1 MIEELLEMED
11 QQYLQKELAII
22 QKWEK
27 EQRNLWFWER
37 LGRLPFKL
45 LDKWT
50 PAFIQKKAGQLL
62 DEMGQYMQSGGK
74 FLSNI
79 ASVKKIYQKHA
90 IQTLEEVK
98 ELPIEEMK
106 TAVEKIADSRK
117 KWATLQGA
125 STGVGGI
132 FTLSID
138 IPVLLSMQLKIL
150 QDIAICYGF
159 NPNDK
164 QERIFIIKCLQFV
177 SADIVGKEAIL
188 KQLAEFDENKEVQR
202 EIISEMQGW
211 REVLFAYR
219 DSFGWKKLFQMVPV
233 FGIIF
238 GAFSNRSSIEA
249 IAEAGDM
256 LYRKRRINEKLQTF
270 ENS

>member
-1 MIEELLEMED
+1 MED
-11 QQYLQKELAII
+11 QQYLLKELTAIE
-22 QKWEK
+22 KWEK

-50 PAFIQKKAGQLL
+50 PAFMQKKIGQLL
-62 DEMGQYMQSGGK
+62 DEMGHYIQSGGK

-79 ASVKKIYQKHA
+79 SSVKKIYQHVS

-98 ELPIEEMK
+98 TLPIEEMK
-106 TAVEKIADSRK
+106 IAVEKITKSRK

-164 QERIFIIKCLQFV
+164 KERIFIIKCLQFV

-188 KQLAEFDENKEVQR
+188 KQLAEFEKDTEYVQR
-202 EIISEMQGW
+202 EVISEMQGW
-211 REVLFAYR
+211 REVVFAYR

-238 GAFSNRSSIEA
+238 GAFSNRGSIEA

-256 LYRKRRINEKLQTF
+256 LYRKRRISEKLHILN
-270 ENS
+270 NS

>member
-1 MIEELLEMED
+1 MED
-11 QQYLQKELAII
+11 QQYLLKELADIH
-22 QKWEK
+22 KWEK
-27 EQRNLWFWER
+27 EQRNLWFWEK

-50 PAFIQKKAGQLL
+50 PAFMQKKIGQLL
-62 DEMGQYMQSGGK
+62 DEMGHYIQSGGK
-74 FLSNI
+74 FLSSI
-79 ASVKKIYQKHA
+79 SSVKKIYQKHS

-98 ELPIEEMK
+98 TLPIEEMK
-106 TAVEKIADSRK
+106 TAVEQITKSRK

-164 QERIFIIKCLQFV
+164 KERIFIVKCLQFV

-188 KQLAEFDENKEVQR
+188 KQIADFDQNNEHIQR
-202 EIISEMQGW
+202 EVVSEMQGW
-211 REVLFAYR
+211 REVVFAYR

-238 GAFSNRSSIEA
+238 GAFSNRGSIEA

-256 LYRKRRINEKLQTF
+256 LYRKRRIREKLNAQTD
-270 ENS
+270 S

>member
-1 MIEELLEMED
+1 MED
-11 QQYLQKELAII
+11 QQYLLKELTAI

-27 EQRNLWFWER
+27 EQRGLWFWEK

-45 LDKWT
+45 LDRWT
-50 PAFIQKKAGQLL
+50 PAFMQKKIGQLL
-62 DEMGQYMQSGGK
+62 DEMGHYIQSGGK

-79 ASVKKIYQKHA
+79 SSVKKIYQKHS
-90 IQTLEEVK
+90 IQTLEEVQK
-98 ELPIEEMK
+98 LPIEEMK
-106 TAVEKIADSRK
+106 IAVGKITQNRK

-164 QERIFIIKCLQFV
+164 KERIFIIKCLQFV

-188 KQLAEFDENKEVQR
+188 KQLAEFEENNEHVQR
-202 EIISEMQGW
+202 EVISEMQGW
-211 REVLFAYR
+211 KEVVFAYR
-219 DSFGWKKLFQMVPV
+219 DTFGWKKLFQMVPV

-256 LYRKRRINEKLQTF
+256 LYRKRRIKEKFNTWN
-270 ENS
+270 NS